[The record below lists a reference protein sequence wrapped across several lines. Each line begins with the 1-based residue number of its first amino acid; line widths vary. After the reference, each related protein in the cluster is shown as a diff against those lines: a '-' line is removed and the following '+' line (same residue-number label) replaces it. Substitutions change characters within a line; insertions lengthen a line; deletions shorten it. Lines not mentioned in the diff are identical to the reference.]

1 MKIIPPKHDECIKE
15 IFRNK
20 VVLKHFISDIL
31 GIPVEEIRS
40 VRLIN
45 TFLWRK
51 YRGQKLGILDVL
63 AELDGEAKVNIEIQ
77 LKIVAYWDRRQIF
90 YLSKLFTE
98 NLLSG
103 EDYSLLKRCVGISI
117 LDFNLTDSKEYHNTY
132 YLMNRK
138 GELFSDVF
146 EIHTLELG
154 KKLEGNRAVDDW
166 IPRLFNAESEEDLGM
181 IKTKNKGILEAIREV
196 REINLRGRLRM
207 RYEAHVKAARDQ
219 RAQESYA
226 REIAIKEGLEQ
237 GIKQGIAQ
245 GMEQGLEQG
254 IERGIAQGI
263 EQGQARVN
271 LLYKI
276 LIENSRSEEIERA
289 VTDTEYQKKLFE
301 EFRI

>member
-1 MKIIPPKHDECIKE
+1 
-15 IFRNK
+15 
-20 VVLKHFISDIL
+20 
-31 GIPVEEIRS
+31 
-40 VRLIN
+40 
-45 TFLWRK
+45 
-51 YRGQKLGILDVL
+51 
-63 AELDGEAKVNIEIQ
+63 
-77 LKIVAYWDRRQIF
+77 
-90 YLSKLFTE
+90 
-98 NLLSG
+98 
-103 EDYSLLKRCVGISI
+103 
-117 LDFNLTDSKEYHNTY
+117 
-132 YLMNRK
+132 
-138 GELFSDVF
+138 
-146 EIHTLELG
+146 
-154 KKLEGNRAVDDW
+154 
-166 IPRLFNAESEEDLGM
+166 
-181 IKTKNKGILEAIREV
+181 
-196 REINLRGRLRM
+196 M

>member
-63 AELDGEAKVNIEIQ
+63 AELDGE
-77 LKIVAYWDRRQIF
+77 
-90 YLSKLFTE
+90 
-98 NLLSG
+98 
-103 EDYSLLKRCVGISI
+103 DYSLLKRCVGISI

-154 KKLEGNRAVDDW
+154 KKLEGDRAVDDW
-166 IPRLFNAESEEDLGM
+166 IRLFNAESEEDLGM

-196 REINLRGRLRM
+196 REINLRGRSRM

-237 GIKQGIAQ
+237 GIA
-245 GMEQGLEQG
+245 
-254 IERGIAQGI
+254 
-263 EQGQARVN
+263 QGQARVN
-271 LLYKI
+271 LLYKL

>member
-1 MKIIPPKHDECIKE
+1 
-15 IFRNK
+15 
-20 VVLKHFISDIL
+20 
-31 GIPVEEIRS
+31 
-40 VRLIN
+40 
-45 TFLWRK
+45 
-51 YRGQKLGILDVL
+51 
-63 AELDGEAKVNIEIQ
+63 
-77 LKIVAYWDRRQIF
+77 
-90 YLSKLFTE
+90 
-98 NLLSG
+98 
-103 EDYSLLKRCVGISI
+103 
-117 LDFNLTDSKEYHNTY
+117 
-132 YLMNRK
+132 MNRK

-166 IPRLFNAESEEDLGM
+166 IRLFNAESEEDLGM

>member
-154 KKLEGNRAVDDW
+154 KKLEGNRVVDDW
-166 IPRLFNAESEEDLGM
+166 IRLFNAESEEDLGM

-237 GIKQGIAQ
+237 GIEQGIAQ
-245 GMEQGLEQG
+245 GLEQGLEQG
-254 IERGIAQGI
+254 VERGIAQGI

-271 LLYKI
+271 LLYKL

>member
-1 MKIIPPKHDECIKE
+1 
-15 IFRNK
+15 
-20 VVLKHFISDIL
+20 
-31 GIPVEEIRS
+31 
-40 VRLIN
+40 
-45 TFLWRK
+45 
-51 YRGQKLGILDVL
+51 
-63 AELDGEAKVNIEIQ
+63 
-77 LKIVAYWDRRQIF
+77 
-90 YLSKLFTE
+90 
-98 NLLSG
+98 
-103 EDYSLLKRCVGISI
+103 
-117 LDFNLTDSKEYHNTY
+117 
-132 YLMNRK
+132 
-138 GELFSDVF
+138 
-146 EIHTLELG
+146 
-154 KKLEGNRAVDDW
+154 
-166 IPRLFNAESEEDLGM
+166 
-181 IKTKNKGILEAIREV
+181 
-196 REINLRGRLRM
+196 M

-254 IERGIAQGI
+254 IERGI